1 MFVFG
6 CGLFGCVP
14 LTFQM
19 NGDVRSMHLITHV
32 HEKNSYASCLYPF
45 RVTCVYVKRWV
56 YKQYFSFLFHRKL
69 QFVYLYILKW
79 NLYGYNNTEQRIV
92 SEKYF
97 CYYFNSLV
105 RKMHRVDGIIK
116 QMNLII
122 HVPFLWSLV
131 TVLHNTCDCKCSQA
145 ILLRSAHACFA
156 IFHTT
161 LALIFI
167 CYRHICY
174 CRWNP
179 MFQNISHC
187 RYTAQTHELFSPVGP
202 IPFNFH
208 HIPHRKTFQTNKYKS

>member
-1 MFVFG
+1 MFVLR

-56 YKQYFSFLFHRKL
+56 YKQYFFFLFHRKL

-97 CYYFNSLV
+97 CDYFNSLV

-131 TVLHNTCDCKCSQA
+131 TVLHNTCDCKCSLYCSGVHMRA
-145 ILLRSAHACFA
+145 LLFFIQLWPWYSLLPTHMLLQMESNVSKH
-156 IFHTT
+156 IT
-161 LALIFI
+161 LQI
-167 CYRHICY
+167 Y
-174 CRWNP
+174 CTDPWIV
-179 MFQNISHC
+179 FSC
-187 RYTAQTHELFSPVGP
+187 RTHPL
-202 IPFNFH
+202 
-208 HIPHRKTFQTNKYKS
+208 